1 MTREELTI
9 ALDAALAAAVLAG
22 WLLHIL
28 WIRARHGGAAAL
40 ESHEAMAARLHDAE
54 EVRDA
59 AETRMLAEIARA
71 EAEKAE
77 AEAAMHRSLAE
88 REAELAAAMDTVG
101 ALRRDVEAWR
111 EAYERVAR
119 PQP

>member
-1 MTREELTI
+1 MVPI
-9 ALDAALAAAVLAG
+9 VGSDNA
-22 WLLHIL
+22 H
-28 WIRARHGGAAAL
+28 RATHHPKGPHHVSPRTCPDLVQRPWRHL
-40 ESHEAMAARLHDAE
+40 
-54 EVRDA
+54 
-59 AETRMLAEIARA
+59 
-71 EAEKAE
+71 
-77 AEAAMHRSLAE
+77 HRSLAE